1 MQTDRD
7 YVPRITLRDGSTIPQ
22 LGFGT
27 LAVQPDR
34 DSSDANANEGGC
46 QRFCVSA

>member
-1 MQTDRD
+1 MQQDHD
-7 YVPRITLRDGSTIPQ
+7 PVPRITLCDENRVPQ

-34 DSSDANANEGGC
+34 ESSDANAG
-46 QRFCVSA
+46 

>member
-34 DSSDANANEGGC
+34 DSSDANATRGG
-46 QRFCVSA
+46 VSVFV